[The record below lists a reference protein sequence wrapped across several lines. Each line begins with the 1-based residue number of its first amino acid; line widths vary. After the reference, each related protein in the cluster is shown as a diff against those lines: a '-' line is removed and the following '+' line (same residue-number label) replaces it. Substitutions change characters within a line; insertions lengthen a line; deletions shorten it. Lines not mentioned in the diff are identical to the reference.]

1 MTVRVPLPPQGGGDA
16 SYDILIDRGL
26 LSRLPSLLAEHC
38 PAATYVVISDSHVGP
53 RYGERVVA
61 GLQHVGRAAAL
72 HTFAAGERN
81 KTRETWSAL
90 SDRLLDAHVG
100 RDGALIALGGGVVGD
115 VAGFVAATYLRGI
128 PYVQVPTS
136 LLAMIDSAIG
146 GKTGVDVPQG
156 KNLLGAFHQP
166 RLVVADLDTLTT
178 LPQPQ
183 LVSGMAEA
191 VKHGV
196 VADAEYFTMLEQDG
210 QAALAREPATLQRIV
225 ARSVAIKSDVVA
237 ADEREG
243 GRRAILNFGHTIG
256 HAIEA
261 TREYSL
267 LHGAAVAIGMALE
280 SQLAERAGIAE
291 AGMAARVGRLLSQLS
306 LPLELPDA
314 TAVDAL
320 LAAMRHDKKSR
331 AGVLRLALPSRI
343 GVMAGGAEGWTVS
356 VAESLLRDVLTAG
369 RLP

>member
-1 MTVRVPLPPQGGGDA
+1 MKLRVPLPAHGGGDA

-26 LSRLPSLLAEHC
+26 LARLPALLAEHC
-38 PAATYVVISDSHVGP
+38 PAAGYAVISDSHVGP

-61 GLQHVGRAAAL
+61 GLLNAGQAAAL
-72 HTFAAGERN
+72 LTFPAGEWN

-90 SDRLLDAHVG
+90 SDRLLDTHVG

-115 VAGFVAATYLRGI
+115 MAGFVAATYLRGI

-136 LLAMIDSAIG
+136 LLAMIDSSIG

-166 RLVVADLDTLTT
+166 RLVVADLDTLAT

-183 LVSGMAEA
+183 LASGMAEA

-196 VADAEYFTMLEQDG
+196 VADADYFAVLERDG
-210 QAALAREPATLQRIV
+210 QAALAGEPGTLERIV
-225 ARSVAIKSDVVA
+225 TRSVAIKSEVVA
-237 ADEREG
+237 ADERET

-261 TREYSL
+261 TSGYSL
-267 LHGAAVAIGMALE
+267 LHGEAVAIGMALE
-280 SQLAERAGIAE
+280 SQLAEQAGIAE
-291 AGMAARVGRLLSQLS
+291 PGMAARVARLLSQLS
-306 LPLELPDA
+306 LPLELPDSV
-314 TAVDAL
+314 TVDAL

-331 AGVLRLALPSRI
+331 DGALRLALPNHI
-343 GVMAGGAEGWTVS
+343 GGMAGSGEGWTVS
-356 VAESLLRDVLTAG
+356 VAESLLRGVLTT
-369 RLP
+369 RRSP

>member
-1 MTVRVPLPPQGGGDA
+1 M
-16 SYDILIDRGL
+16 
-26 LSRLPSLLAEHC
+26 
-38 PAATYVVISDSHVGP
+38 
-53 RYGERVVA
+53 
-61 GLQHVGRAAAL
+61 
-72 HTFAAGERN
+72 
-81 KTRETWSAL
+81 
-90 SDRLLDAHVG
+90 
-100 RDGALIALGGGVVGD
+100 
-115 VAGFVAATYLRGI
+115 
-128 PYVQVPTS
+128 
-136 LLAMIDSAIG
+136 
-146 GKTGVDVPQG
+146 
-156 KNLLGAFHQP
+156 
-166 RLVVADLDTLTT
+166 
-178 LPQPQ
+178 
-183 LVSGMAEA
+183 
-191 VKHGV
+191 
-196 VADAEYFTMLEQDG
+196 
-210 QAALAREPATLQRIV
+210 
-225 ARSVAIKSDVVA
+225 AIKSDVVA

-261 TREYSL
+261 TREYGL
-267 LHGAAVAIGMALE
+267 LHGEAVAIGMALE

>member
-1 MTVRVPLPPQGGGDA
+1 MTVRVPLPSRGGGDA

-26 LSRLPSLLAEHC
+26 LARLPALLAEHC

-72 HTFAAGERN
+72 HTFPAGERN

-115 VAGFVAATYLRGI
+115 VTGFVAATYLRGI

-146 GKTGVDVPQG
+146 GKTGIDVPQG

-166 RLVVADLDTLTT
+166 RLVVEDLDTLAS

-196 VADAEYFTMLEQDG
+196 VADAEYFALLEQDG
-210 QAALAREPATLQRIV
+210 PAALAREPGTLQRIV

-237 ADEREG
+237 ADSHEA

-261 TREYSL
+261 TSEYGL

-291 AGMAARVGRLLSQLS
+291 PGTAARVARLLSQLS
-306 LPLELPDA
+306 LPLEVPDA

-331 AGVLRLALPSRI
+331 AGAVRLALPSRI
-343 GVMAGGAEGWTVS
+343 GVMAGSAEGWTVS
-356 VAESLLRDVLTAG
+356 VAESLLRDVLTARG
-369 RLP
+369 SP